1 LLPPYGKIAYMPIY
15 EYICA
20 PCELEFEELAGLNEL
35 PPKCPLCTQEVERK
49 ISLTSFR
56 LKGGGWYADA
66 YTGKSNKTP
75 VDASKER
82 NDE

>member
-1 LLPPYGKIAYMPIY
+1 MPIY
-15 EYICA
+15 EYHCVA
-20 PCELEFEELAGLNEL
+20 CDHEFEELVGLNEL
-35 PPKCPLCTQEVERK
+35 PPTCPLCTQEVQRK

-66 YTGKSNKTP
+66 YTGKSNRTP
-75 VDASKER
+75 IDESKER